1 MCDVFDVGC
10 AAPNSVWS
18 GSFVPESSPPA
29 KPWCLKMSRSANVV
43 PGTSSGDGCVQL
55 VGMLERGAVTG
66 HYCRSNRAID
76 LFVLMPGSSIELQP
90 EILVGLVSGDE
101 IQGRFYVRKSNDP
114 DEGYSPARGFR
125 LKRVNACPTN

>member
-1 MCDVFDVGC
+1 
-10 AAPNSVWS
+10 
-18 GSFVPESSPPA
+18 
-29 KPWCLKMSRSANVV
+29 
-43 PGTSSGDGCVQL
+43 VQL

-125 LKRVNACPTN
+125 LKRVNACPTNWHAPFNRDHCCVTVIACRGTLLW